1 MGTLTHG
8 TMKAVF
14 ALFLLLS
21 LIAFGKGKSN
31 KAKLFNEKR
40 VTLGEASDGRKSGK
54 EGKNGMKTQK
64 GKSPIKKKTKTVK
77 KPDSS
82 LKKSQN
88 RQTCGEGVT
97 AECLA
102 NAKDVMFFEAY
113 QRNNFLKQFT
123 RFVNQNRTSDNKLGK
138 RGIFEAPRK
147 LLAETAGGNIS
158 DVRCESNT
166 TCSYFMGNYTLLLN
180 CSDLVVEKCN
190 ISGPDPADITAM
202 TKCNVEMEKTKTITG
217 ECQKFS
223 KDGTAQCSCWASA
236 KTDHMEVIK
245 ALRPKCSG
253 MSKIAKDMKQA
264 KNTCIDQ
271 FTKCKKA
278 EDSVVHLIGE
288 CMDFATQDLNQTH
301 MAGQAG
307 AEIIG

>member
-1 MGTLTHG
+1 MG
-8 TMKAVF
+8 
-14 ALFLLLS
+14 
-21 LIAFGKGKSN
+21 
-31 KAKLFNEKR
+31 
-40 VTLGEASDGRKSGK
+40 TLGEASDGRKSGK

-64 GKSPIKKKTKTVK
+64 GKSPIKKKTKTVRK
-77 KPDSS
+77 VDSS

-147 LLAETAGGNIS
+147 MLAQTAGGNIS

-166 TCSYFMGNYTLLLN
+166 TYSYFMGNYTLLLN
-180 CSDLVVEKCN
+180 CSDLVMGKCN

-217 ECQKFS
+217 
-223 KDGTAQCSCWASA
+223 
-236 KTDHMEVIK
+236 DHMEVIK

-253 MSKIAKDMKQA
+253 MSKIAKDMKKA

-271 FTKCKKA
+271 F
-278 EDSVVHLIGE
+278 
-288 CMDFATQDLNQTH
+288 
-301 MAGQAG
+301 
-307 AEIIG
+307 